1 MTSSATHAP
10 GPDSL
15 AERLAEEMRRR
26 WQDGQRPRAEELLD
40 RHPEL
45 WRRPEAAAEL
55 VYEEICL
62 REEHGEAG
70 ASAAVLRRFPQWA
83 AQLTVM
89 LDCHKALGEGRVEP
103 HFPDTGEALGDFVLV
118 AELGRGSQGRVFL
131 ATQPALADRPVV
143 LKLGPLGGG
152 EHRAL
157 ARLQHTHI
165 VPLHAVADFPDRCLR
180 GLCLPY
186 FGGATL
192 AALLASLRAVPPARR
207 TGADLRR
214 ALDGAGGEVPLAVQA
229 RGPARDALAGATYAQ
244 AVAWVGACLAE
255 ALAYAHER
263 GLLHLDLK
271 PSNILLAADGQPML
285 LDFHLA
291 RGPVAA
297 GAPAPPWLGGTP
309 AYLSPEQ
316 RAAMEAVRQGLP
328 VPQAVDGRSDVYSLG
343 VVLYEA
349 LAGALPEP
357 GRARS
362 LRARNPRV
370 SVGLADVVGRCLAA
384 RPQDRYPDAAALA
397 DDLRRHL
404 ADLPLRGVPNRDLLE
419 RWGKWRRRRPGTV
432 WRAAVLLLLG
442 IAAVGVGL
450 HVSRRLERA
459 GAALKAGRQAL
470 EQLRHAEARAAFRR
484 GLDLA
489 EDLPLGGDLV
499 TGLNAGL
506 RQAERAEVA
515 AELHAAA
522 ERLRGLYGAEQL
534 PAAAREAE
542 ALCRALWKK
551 RKRILMRLGP
561 DLPAGLGRQVRDD
574 LLEVAVLW
582 SDLRVRLA
590 PAGESAAA
598 RREALR
604 TLAEAE
610 TAFGLSAALCHERRR
625 LAEALGLAAQAR
637 AAAAAAAQTPPRT
650 AWEHYA
656 LGCSWLRAGELERAA
671 EELERAAELEPQGL
685 WFNFAR
691 GRCAHLRGRH
701 QEALAAFAACVAGAP
716 ESAVCRH
723 NRGLAWEALGQPAQA
738 LHDYERA
745 AQLDPALAAA
755 VLARDRL
762 HEQIRNP
769 KHEIRNKPE

>member
-1 MTSSATHAP
+1 MTSSAVHAP

-15 AERLAEEMRRR
+15 AEHLADEMRRR
-26 WQDGQRPRAEELLD
+26 WQDGGRPRAEEFLD

-45 WRRPEAAAEL
+45 WGHPEAAAEL

-62 REEHGEAG
+62 RQEHGEPGGAG
-70 ASAAVLRRFPQWA
+70 DVLRRFPQWS
-83 AQLTVM
+83 AQLRVM
-89 LDCHKALGEGRVEP
+89 LDCHRALGEGRDGAA
-103 HFPDTGEALGDFVLV
+103 FPAAGESLGDFTLV

-131 ATQPALADRPVV
+131 ATQPSLADRPVV
-143 LKLGPLGGG
+143 LKLTPLGGG
-152 EHRAL
+152 EHLAL

-165 VPLHAVADFPDRCLR
+165 VPLYAVADFPGRRLR

-192 AALLASLRAVPPARR
+192 AALLASLRDTPPARR
-207 TGADLRR
+207 SGADLRR
-214 ALDGAGGEVPLAVQA
+214 ALDGAGAAGPLAVQA
-229 RGPARDALAGATYAQ
+229 SGPAHDALAGASYAQ

-263 GLLHLDLK
+263 GLVHLDLK

-316 RAAMEAVRQGLP
+316 RAAMEAVRQGLSL
-328 VPQAVDGRSDVYSLG
+328 PQAVDGRSDVYSLG

-349 LAGALPEP
+349 LTGAPPDP
-357 GRARS
+357 GRVRPV
-362 LRARNPRV
+362 RRGNPRV
-370 SVGLADVVGRCLAA
+370 SVGLADVVARCLAA
-384 RPQDRYPDAAALA
+384 RPEDRYPDAAALA

-404 ADLPLRGVPNRDLLE
+404 AHQPLRGVPNRDLVE
-419 RWGKWRRRRPGTV
+419 RWRKWRRRRPGTL
-432 WRAAVLLLLG
+432 WRAVLLLLLG
-442 IAAVGVGL
+442 AAGAAVAM
-450 HVSRRLERA
+450 HISRRLDRA
-459 GAALKAGRQAL
+459 GVALKEGRRAL
-470 EQLRHAEARAAFRR
+470 QQQRHAEAGAAFRR

-499 TGLNAGL
+499 RDLHAGL

-522 ERLRGLYGAEQL
+522 EQLRGLFGAQET
-534 PAAAREAE
+534 PPGEVGAAE
-542 ALCRALWKK
+542 ALCRMLWRK
-551 RKRILMRLGP
+551 RNRILMRLGQG
-561 DLPAGLGRQVRDD
+561 LPPGMGEQVRDD
-574 LLEVAVLW
+574 LLDVAVMW

-590 PAGESAAA
+590 PAAGAPGA
-598 RREALR
+598 RHEALR
-604 TLAEAE
+604 TLAQAE
-610 TAFGLSAALCHERRR
+610 QAFGPSAVLYHERRR
-625 LAEALGLAAQAR
+625 HAEALGLADLAR
-637 AAAAAAAQTPPRT
+637 AAAADAARTEPRT

-656 LGCSWLRAGELERAA
+656 LGCSYLRGGELTRAAGELERAV
-671 EELERAAELEPQGL
+671 ELEPQAL

-691 GRCAHLRGRH
+691 GRCAYLLGRY
-701 QEALAAFAACVAGAP
+701 QQALAAFAACVARAP
-716 ESAVCRH
+716 ESAVCYY
-723 NRGLAWEALGQPAQA
+723 NRGLAWEALGRPAQA

-745 AQLDPALAAA
+745 LQLNAGLAAA
-755 VLARDRL
+755 GQARDRL
-762 HEQIRNP
+762 RGKADP
-769 KHEIRNKPE
+769 RP